1 MGLDVLLLVLQSW
14 LAGVTTWSVGLVA
27 TLATVACVIA
37 ADTGAYFVGEP
48 QGPHACP

>member
-1 MGLDVLLLVLQSW
+1 MLILTVSISMLILQSW

-37 ADTGAYFVGEP
+37 ADTGAYFVGE
-48 QGPHACP
+48 